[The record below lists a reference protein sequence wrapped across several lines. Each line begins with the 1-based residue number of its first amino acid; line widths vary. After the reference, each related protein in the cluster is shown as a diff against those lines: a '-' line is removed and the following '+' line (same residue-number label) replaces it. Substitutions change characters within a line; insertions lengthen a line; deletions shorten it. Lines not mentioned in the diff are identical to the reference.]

1 MRFYILSAILS
12 GIKKVARSKY
22 LSVPFA
28 TYVNIRC
35 LLESDGIYGQL
46 REDEEIRKW
55 LPEEKGTYLDIGAG
69 YPVRG
74 SNTYYFYRLGWRGI
88 AIEPIGGNAFV
99 FKIFRFRDKVIKS
112 TVGNYTGKVHFYH
125 IEPYE
130 YSTTDEEIAREMLA
144 RTDTRLI
151 SRKLSNQIG
160 VSDLG
165 VRMQPQ
171 EPTLISIDAEG
182 ADLNILQSIPWN
194 SCRPRL
200 ICVEEWADRVDSGEN
215 VRSYLERN
223 DYSLVKNL
231 SPSLIFVSN
240 EYLRIHKKNQC

>member
-1 MRFYILSAILS
+1 MRFYILSAMPA

-22 LSVPFA
+22 LAVPFA

-46 REDEEIRKW
+46 REDEEIRQW
-55 LPEEKGTYLDIGAG
+55 RPEEKGSYLDIGAG

-74 SNTYYFYRLGWRGI
+74 SNTYYFYRRGWRGT
-88 AIEPIGGNAFV
+88 AIEPIGSNALV

-112 TVGNYTGKVHFYH
+112 TVGSYTGKVPFYH

-130 YSTTDEEIAREMLA
+130 YSTTDDEIAREMLA
-144 RTDTRLI
+144 RTDTHLV
-151 SRKLSNQIG
+151 SRSLSNQIS

-165 VRMQPQ
+165 VKMQPQ

-182 ADLNILQSIPWN
+182 ADLDILQSIPWN
-194 SCRPRL
+194 FCRPRL
-200 ICVEEWADRVDSGEN
+200 ICVEEWADKVDTGEN

-240 EYLRIHKKNQC
+240 EYLRNKNKK